1 MPGIRTVN
9 SGLEFIRIES
19 VKSVVKD
26 SGLRDL
32 RAQRG
37 KNQTYAQR
45 TTRAPPPAICFS
57 TSLRVAIEVSP
68 GVVEARAPWAAP

>member
-1 MPGIRTVN
+1 MDEVRCGRATCLSLIVRVSPRNASAVFCEHRGPVREWMP
-9 SGLEFIRIES
+9 
-19 VKSVVKD
+19 
-26 SGLRDL
+26 
-32 RAQRG
+32 
-37 KNQTYAQR
+37 YR